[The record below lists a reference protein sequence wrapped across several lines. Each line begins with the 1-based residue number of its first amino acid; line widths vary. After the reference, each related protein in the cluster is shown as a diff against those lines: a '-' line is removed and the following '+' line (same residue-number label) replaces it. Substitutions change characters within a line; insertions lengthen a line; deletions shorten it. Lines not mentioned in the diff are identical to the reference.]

1 MKVSVLKSWAQNN
14 YGRDYYSKGFEALSR
29 AYYQL
34 IKNKEQSITKTP
46 KSPNTPLSAN
56 SDSSEFCYD
65 GIFED
70 DTNNFHQQ
78 QIQTETIRRESFEIE
93 VNAFRIKM
101 KNEMF
106 VDKPMSTKLFWLKNA
121 LQFPMLYKLAIVLL
135 NIQSSS
141 AFIERFFSI
150 CGVVCT
156 RRATNMKADL
166 LIKRSMMKTNMH
178 ILTHL
183 NNVEK

>member
-1 MKVSVLKSWAQNN
+1 MGIG
-14 YGRDYYSKGFEALSR
+14 YGYGLSR
-29 AYYQL
+29 AYFQL
-34 IKNKEQSITKTP
+34 IKDKEHTKKPT
-46 KSPNTPLSAN
+46 SPNTSVSTN

-70 DTNNFHQQ
+70 DKNNYHQKE
-78 QIQTETIRRESFEIE
+78 ILTETMRRESFEIE
-93 VNAFRIKM
+93 VNAFRIKI

-106 VDKPMSTKLFWLKNA
+106 VEKPLCTKLFWKKNSLK
-121 LQFPMLYKLAIVLL
+121 FPMLYKLALVLL

-166 LIKRSMMKTNMH
+166 LIKRSMMKSNMH
-178 ILTHL
+178 ILPHL
-183 NNVEK
+183 NKC